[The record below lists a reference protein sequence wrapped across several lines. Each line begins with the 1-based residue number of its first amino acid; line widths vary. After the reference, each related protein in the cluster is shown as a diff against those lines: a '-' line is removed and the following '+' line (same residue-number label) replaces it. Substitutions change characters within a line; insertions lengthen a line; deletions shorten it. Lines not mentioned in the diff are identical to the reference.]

1 MDACQRLRLPFGRG
15 SEACSI
21 VLRLTRFAVS
31 LVARPK
37 SSRFVNRQGHALLF
51 RPEALPNLA
60 RPPRAWPSFVPSSCR
75 KTKFCSIKCKA
86 GCAHHQEAR
95 PSFVPSS
102 SGKTESC
109 SIVQGQ
115 SPVLFFQEEY
125 IPRVSGHYEERFVTL
140 VLSLVVV
147 LKQNACGPNE
157 VEISSQRLRSTESC
171 LLLRSRDLP
180 TGNFARRMLVSN

>member
-1 MDACQRLRLPFGRG
+1 MQIATFCGTTTIPTATQLWGLGTLCTHGCMPAVAVAIRKRQRGLFYRLALDKICCFSGG
-15 SEACSI
+15 KA
-21 VLRLTRFAVS
+21 
-31 LVARPK
+31 K

-115 SPVLFFQEEY
+115 SQVLFFQEED
-125 IPRVSGHYEERFVTL
+125 IPRVSGHYEERFGTL
-140 VLSLVVV
+140 VPSLVVV
-147 LKQNACGPNE
+147 LKQKAFGPNE
-157 VEISSQRLRSTESC
+157 VEISSQ
-171 LLLRSRDLP
+171 
-180 TGNFARRMLVSN
+180 

>member
-1 MDACQRLRLPFGRG
+1 MSVAQSTKKNVPYNHGIWGPCVHMDACQWLRLPFGRG

-21 VLRLTRFAVS
+21 VLRLTRFTVS

-51 RPEALPNLA
+51 RPEALSNLA

-102 SGKTESC
+102 SSKAESC
-109 SIVQGQ
+109 SIVHGQ
-115 SPVLFFQEEY
+115 SAVLFFQEED
-125 IPRVSGHYEERFVTL
+125 IPRVSGHYEER
-140 VLSLVVV
+140 
-147 LKQNACGPNE
+147 
-157 VEISSQRLRSTESC
+157 
-171 LLLRSRDLP
+171 DLGHWFCP
-180 TGNFARRMLVSN
+180 WWLC